1 MNQKNSEKETGSNS
15 GSAEKTQESK
25 GNAKAKHMPFTDH
38 LEELRMRLFKIIGS
52 IVGTGLICYIFAPR
66 ILNILTG
73 PAPEGIVLQYLRP
86 TGGFII
92 YLKVSFFAGVLISM
106 PVIIYQ
112 FWQFIAPGLFP
123 NEKKRVIPIVFFT
136 VFSFAVGAIF
146 AYSIVIPMGLQ
157 FLSTFQTETMVPNW
171 TVDDFISF
179 VTMLMM
185 VFGLVF
191 ELPLV
196 ALFLGK
202 IGLIDAKMMVKYRRH
217 ALFGAVVF
225 GAVLTPPDFITQ
237 IALAIP
243 LWLLYEISIVL
254 VRIFCKKSTEEDI

>member
-179 VTMLMM
+179 VTMLML

-202 IGLIDAKMMVKYRRH
+202 LGLIDSKMMTKYRRH

>member
-1 MNQKNSEKETGSNS
+1 MNKTNSEKETTSNS
-15 GSAEKTQESK
+15 GSSEKKQESRESK
-25 GNAKAKHMPFTDH
+25 KEKHMPFTDH
-38 LEELRMRLFKIIGS
+38 LEELRMRLFKVIGS
-52 IVGTGLICYIFAPR
+52 IVGSGLICYIFADR

-112 FWQFIAPGLFP
+112 FWQFVAPGLFP
-123 NEKKRVIPIVFFT
+123 NEKKRVFPIVLFT
-136 VFSFAVGAIF
+136 VLCFTVGAVF
-146 AYSIVIPMGLQ
+146 AYSIVIPLGLQ
-157 FLSTFQTETMVPNW
+157 FLITFQTETMVPNW

-179 VTMLMM
+179 VTMLML

-202 IGLIDAKMMVKYRRH
+202 IGLIDSKLMVKYRKH

-254 VRIFCKKSTEEDI
+254 VRVFCAKPEEEDI